1 MSDDVT
7 AAELEKPIVEL
18 LRSFGSGRSTAADVL
33 RETVRI
39 VDEAHAES
47 RGSVDRM
54 YDEWRG
60 RAGDAALDKALRTQ
74 TTAATAAE
82 RGRAMAEILDRAD
95 AEVATGRRELA
106 ETLRAFRAELA
117 SLSSEGNSPGG
128 ATAAVASAIDH
139 IGRALRVVER
149 VRAELASEAA
159 AMEELSGPIP
169 APAVVAPGALGDGYA
184 GDAPPAA
191 VTGPGA
197 VGPLP
202 DSAGGPPDAAGTVPA
217 GTTHAAVS
225 GDPRPRATTVPAG
238 HDTSTGGDTIRTIG
252 GGLLGTG
259 PSAGGDG
266 RRGAG
271 RSRDD
276 GVRTTTASVFT
287 ANGPGHD
294 SPVGSPHESGVWVT
308 LPDGSRVEAPNERAA
323 EAVRK
328 ALSAVGTPY
337 EWGGV
342 TPGVGV
348 DCSGLTQWAY
358 GQAGVSL
365 PRLAQEQGLGH
376 PSVGPGGLM
385 PGDLAVWDGHVAL
398 VIGNGQLVEAGD
410 PVQIGPIRTENSGM
424 RFLGFYRPT
433 A

>member
-1 MSDDVT
+1 MSDDLT

-18 LRSFGSGRSTAADVL
+18 LRSLGSGRSTAADVL
-33 RETVRI
+33 RETARI
-39 VDEAHAES
+39 VDAAHAES

-82 RGRAMAEILDRAD
+82 RGRAMAEILDRTD

-106 ETLRAFRAELA
+106 EILRAFRAELA

-128 ATAAVASAIDH
+128 ATAVVASAIDH
-139 IGRALRVVER
+139 IGRAMRVVER
-149 VRAELASEAA
+149 VRAELATEAA

-169 APAVVAPGALGDGYA
+169 APTVVAPGALGDGDA
-184 GDAPPAA
+184 KDAPPAA

-197 VGPLP
+197 AGPLP
-202 DSAGGPPDAAGTVPA
+202 DSAGGLPDGAGTVPA
-217 GTTHAAVS
+217 GMIHAS
-225 GDPRPRATTVPAG
+225 GDPRPHAATVPAG
-238 HDTSTGGDTIRTIG
+238 HDTSTGGGAIRTIG
-252 GGLLGTG
+252 GGLLGAG
-259 PSAGGDG
+259 RSAGGDG
-266 RRGAG
+266 RLGAG
-271 RSRDD
+271 RSRGDR
-276 GVRTTTASVFT
+276 VRTTTASVFT
-287 ANGPGHD
+287 AKGPGHD
-294 SPVGSPHESGVWVT
+294 SPVGSPNKGGVWVT

-376 PSVGPGGLM
+376 PSIGPGGLM
-385 PGDLAVWDGHVAL
+385 PGDLAVWDGHVAM

-410 PVQIGPIRTENSGM
+410 PVRIGPIRTENSGM